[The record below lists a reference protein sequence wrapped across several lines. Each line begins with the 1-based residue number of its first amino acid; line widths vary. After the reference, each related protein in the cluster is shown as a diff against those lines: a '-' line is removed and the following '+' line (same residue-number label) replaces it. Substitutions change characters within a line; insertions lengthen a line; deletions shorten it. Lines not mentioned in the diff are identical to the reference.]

1 MGRPKALVELDGE
14 SLVRRALRVL
24 RDGGC
29 APLVVVL
36 GAQAEQVRTLLPAD
50 MLAVVEPG
58 WAEGMGASLRAG
70 LAALDRLDPH
80 PVAALV
86 HLVDLPGVS
95 ATAVARLAGLAA
107 PDVLARAA
115 YAGRPGHPVLFGR
128 THWPAVSGA
137 ATGDAGAR
145 GYLAGNPA
153 VELVECG
160 DVADPDD
167 VDTPDQLARARSEP
181 DHRHQGGP

>member
-1 MGRPKALVELDGE
+1 MGGPKALIELGGE
-14 SLVRRALRVL
+14 PLVRRALEVL

-36 GAQAEQVRTLLPAD
+36 GAAADEVRAVLPAGVT
-50 MLAVVEPG
+50 AVVEPG

-70 LAALDRLDPH
+70 LTALSRLYPPPEAALI
-80 PVAALV
+80 
-86 HLVDLPGVS
+86 HLVDLPGV
-95 ATAVARLAGLAA
+95 TAAAVSRLATLST

-115 YAGRPGHPVLFGR
+115 FAGLPAHPVLLGR
-128 THWPAVSGA
+128 SHWTSVSDY

-145 GYLAGNPA
+145 GYLAASG
-153 VELVECG
+153 VVQLVECG

-167 VDTPDQLARARSEP
+167 IDTPDQLARLNRDSC
-181 DHRHQGGP
+181 G